1 MQQDYTVFYQRKEA
15 GDYLARVPAL
25 GWSVTAPTREE
36 AHQKVRAAMPEWF
49 TAVQQ
54 TGREVEEDAEV
65 FRLRKEDG
73 GGQITVTRMKMSDQD
88 KVAASEIGTF
98 AYCQEAW
105 RRDYNQKLAGRE
117 RLRGARQQTGPDDQ
131 AAAHKKQ
138 GAAEQSSPAP
148 PPLERA
154 KNWLSER
161 QAAAAG
167 LLSSAVERAGH
178 WREFC
183 KALWRLRERRK
194 EREQARERRRARER
208 ERGGGDGDGERRGRL
223 EGVAGAGRRD
233 RTTRRKQGTAE
244 HEDWRRVWQG
254 LSTIMTWGGVGVAG
268 AVVLGGAGVMLDRLD
283 VPFPRGL
290 LLGTN
295 LVVEVAATLLG
306 CALVV
311 LGEVWCLRY
320 RVGFGLGWTL
330 SADDITLRAPAMG
343 LVGKPDRIILRGGH
357 IIPEERK
364 PQLEVQDSYEA
375 QLGAYFVLIE
385 EHYEKWPPYGFL
397 VLGDGGRRKIPNS
410 KRLRETVE
418 KKIRAIRA
426 ARKNLQKSLAGA
438 DHPKKCRDC
447 SAKDYCEV
455 KPRGA

>member
-1 MQQDYTVFYQRKEA
+1 MQQDYTVFYQRKES
-15 GDYLARVPAL
+15 GDYLAWLPAR

-138 GAAEQSSPAP
+138 GAAEH
-148 PPLERA
+148 EVGR
-154 KNWLSER
+154 R
-161 QAAAAG
+161 
-167 LLSSAVERAGH
+167 V
-178 WREFC
+178 REFC
-183 KALWRLRERRK
+183 KALRRLRERRK
-194 EREQARERRRARER
+194 ERERRALEL
-208 ERGGGDGDGERRGRL
+208 ERGEEWRRAGT
-223 EGVAGAGRRD
+223 AGAGRRD
-233 RTTRRKQGTAE
+233 GTTRRKQGTAE

-364 PQLEVQDSYEA
+364 PRLEVHDSYEA

-385 EHYEKWPPYGFL
+385 EHYEKRPPYGFL

-438 DHPKKCRDC
+438 DHPKKCRGC